1 MNQKQE
7 KLKGRM
13 LNPFTFRLFTFFKVP
28 MVFWAGVKI
37 LTLNADKCVAT
48 VPFKF
53 INKNPFKS
61 MYFAVQAMAAE
72 LSTAVPAMLA
82 IEKFDKK
89 FAFIVVEVQ
98 AQFHKKAIDKVSFTC
113 LDYKGFERVLTQAI
127 ETGESLKYS
136 AKTIGTMSD
145 GTIVSEFMF
154 TWSFKV
160 RTK

>member
-1 MNQKQE
+1 MNKKQE
-7 KLKGRM
+7 KLRGRM
-13 LNPFTFRLFTFFKVP
+13 LNPFTFKLFTFFKVP

-37 LTLNADKCVAT
+37 ETLNADKCVAT

-82 IEKFDKK
+82 IEKFDEN
-89 FAFIVVEVQ
+89 FAFIVVDVKAE
-98 AQFHKKAIDKVSFTC
+98 FFKKATDKVAFTC
-113 LDYKGFERVLTQAI
+113 LDYKGFENQLNQAI
-127 ETGESLKYS
+127 LSKEAVKYT
-136 AKTIGTMSD
+136 AKTIGKMKD
-145 GTIVSEFMF
+145 GTVVSEFEF

-160 RTK
+160 RT